1 MQETHAS
8 APSRQRRERCSLT
21 PLLKQERLRSR
32 TRKTRLVEA
41 LASRF
46 TGRAE
51 RSFERSALPPLSSE
65 ERVLLQR
72 VFLRRARPAQ
82 TRRYGNLSLLR
93 EAPFLFS
100 PSAVY

>member
-1 MQETHAS
+1 MWRSQSLS
-8 APSRQRRERCSLT
+8 ANHRLQWVTRGANGRKARDRRA
-21 PLLKQERLRSR
+21 
-32 TRKTRLVEA
+32 EA
-41 LASRF
+41 FASRF

-65 ERVLLQR
+65 ERVSLQL

-93 EAPFLFS
+93 EAPFFS